1 MIRYIVFDTETTG
14 LDPFTGDRIIEI
26 GAVELI
32 DKQRSGR
39 VFHQLINPQRA
50 LSQEVIKLTGITDE
64 VLVDKPTF
72 KEVAARFMAFL
83 TSSCSGCS
91 QTLLVAHNAS
101 FDVKFLNFELKQI
114 GLQGLSEFSIIDTL
128 DLARQKFPGQKATLD
143 MLCERFGISLDERH
157 RHGHNALL
165 DSQILVEVFLKL
177 TKGTVGD
184 ALQTQQLDFVGFTQR
199 TTQLQ
204 ARIFKLS
211 AQEQQQHEQFLA
223 SNQIVE

>member
-1 MIRYIVFDTETTG
+1 MLELLFVNVYSSSLVANATGYVSFALLFDTANWSVS
-14 LDPFTGDRIIEI
+14 F
-26 GAVELI
+26 
-32 DKQRSGR
+32 
-39 VFHQLINPQRA
+39 
-50 LSQEVIKLTGITDE
+50 
-64 VLVDKPTF
+64 
-72 KEVAARFMAFL
+72 
-83 TSSCSGCS
+83 
-91 QTLLVAHNAS
+91 AHDIS
-101 FDVKFLNFELKQI
+101 LFDVKFLNFELKQI

-184 ALQTQQLDFVGFTQR
+184 AWQTQQLDFVGFTQR